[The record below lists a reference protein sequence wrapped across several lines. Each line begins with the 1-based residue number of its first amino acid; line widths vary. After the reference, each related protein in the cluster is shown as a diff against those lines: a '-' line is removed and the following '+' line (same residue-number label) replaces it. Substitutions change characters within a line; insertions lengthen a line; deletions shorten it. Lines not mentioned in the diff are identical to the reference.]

1 MSSSLCT
8 SSPLENSVL
17 APGFC
22 AGTLPVSV
30 VQPRSI
36 RNVKIPVV
44 SSSTAATGSNNST
57 RDVLLVLERVTS
69 SVIAVEEGENGDWSR
84 RTVVSTG
91 ILNHGLEFT
100 YSTGD
105 NNDGEGVDDDHYLYA
120 SSSTTVF
127 RWKMNMDDN
136 ILTALTPN
144 DPELVIVN
152 MNADGEGGAPGGHR
166 TRTLAVDLNN
176 SRLYVSVGSGGNVD
190 RNSFRSR
197 IRRFDISAANLN
209 TVDVL
214 PMDFE
219 TGFVFAD
226 GLRNEVGLALDR
238 HGVLWGVENSADQ
251 LSRSD
256 LGGRKMTENNPAE
269 ELNRFPEATAGSHY
283 GYPYCWTEYRLP
295 DEANVPNSSLSG
307 RGTVW
312 AWPAFLDLGVVTDDM
327 CQSPEAYVP
336 PAVAMQAHSAPLGI
350 TFYRWTEP
358 DTRPDHCVGVI
369 AFPQAM
375 DGFAFI
381 AFHGSW
387 NRAVPTGYK
396 IVYVPMDENG
406 NVITSE
412 NDDDCSTAPV
422 VDLLAHT
429 PPNARWEDGFRPV
442 DVEFD
447 SCGRLLVS
455 SDGTRR
461 DGVSEGSKIIRI
473 ESTSLEFTS
482 SAADLTGSCSDSVA
496 LRAVSSS
503 PVSVNLMLAI
513 LFGFRMLLLR

>member
-1 MSSSLCT
+1 M
-8 SSPLENSVL
+8 E
-17 APGFC
+17 
-22 AGTLPVSV
+22 
-30 VQPRSI
+30 
-36 RNVKIPVV
+36 
-44 SSSTAATGSNNST
+44 SNNST
-57 RDVLLVLERVTS
+57 RDVLLVLERGTS
-69 SVIAVEEGENGDWSR
+69 SVIAVEEVEDGVWSR
-84 RTVVSTG
+84 RTIASIG

-100 YSTGD
+100 YGTG
-105 NNDGEGVDDDHYLYA
+105 NNKDDEGGVGDDHYMYA

-127 RWKMNMDDN
+127 RWKMNITN
-136 ILTALTPN
+136 NTITAQAPD
-144 DPELVIVN
+144 DPELVVVN
-152 MNADGEGGAPGGHR
+152 MNADGQGGAPGGHR
-166 TRTLAVDLNN
+166 TRTLAVNAKN

-197 IRRFDISAANLN
+197 IRRFDISAEYLN

-251 LSRSD
+251 LSRPD
-256 LGGRKMTENNPAE
+256 LGGRAMTENNPAE

-295 DEANVPNSSLSG
+295 NAANIPNSSLSG

-312 AWPAFLDLGVVTDDM
+312 AWPSFLDVGVVTDDM
-327 CQSPEAYVP
+327 CQSPETYVP

-358 DTRPDHCVGVI
+358 ETRPDHCANVI
-369 AFPQAM
+369 AFPRAM
-375 DGFAFI
+375 DGYAFI

-387 NRAVPTGYK
+387 NRRVPTGYK
-396 IVYVPMDENG
+396 VVYVPMDENG
-406 NVITSE
+406 SVVASE
-412 NDDDCSTAPV
+412 NDDDCSAAPV

-429 PPNARWEDGFRPV
+429 PPNARWEDGCRPV

-461 DGVSEGSKIIRI
+461 NDVFEGSKIIRI
-473 ESTSLEFTS
+473 ESTSFNFTS
-482 SAADLTGSCSDSVA
+482 PHVNLTGFCSDSGAFQA
-496 LRAVSSS
+496 LSSS
-503 PVSVNLMLAI
+503 SVSLNLVLAF
-513 LFGFRMLLLR
+513 LLGFRMLLFR